1 MANES
6 KSQLSL
12 NSSEKSAEK
21 SNDETFREYHS
32 MENIEKSGWIKTI
45 EQHPCA
51 EQKWVMLE
59 KIHGS
64 NFQFW
69 TDGDEV
75 KVGKRTAYL
84 IPYEVKFMDKASG
97 KEIVKLCDPRAGFF
111 RADHIANLYSNN
123 VKALHSELFGD
134 CSKIE
139 KSEKPY
145 IIVYGEIFG
154 GFYNDET
161 KKPWQRVQLEVQ
173 YHPENKF
180 MAFDIVTYDNF
191 KLRYTNYDRCIELFE
206 KHKIPYIPILFTG
219 TFKEVYEKSQSTNAD
234 PTTIPKMFGLEE
246 IIPNIREGHVLKP
259 VEPAYAGRDIIYIK
273 DKNDK
278 FKEVH
283 ARKKNPISMSRYAP
297 GEVVGYDFKEF
308 LEEAPNYITDQ
319 RCATVISKYGFV
331 PLDETVEKKVLNE
344 LVVLYLDDI
353 IKDLQKDLG
362 HVLIGGDY
370 KDLRKHITPQSFETV
385 RKYCKWAPPSKK
397 P

>member
-1 MANES
+1 MANKIDE
-6 KSQLSL
+6 KLSD
-12 NSSEKSAEK
+12 KG
-21 SNDETFREYHS
+21 FRKYHS
-32 MENIEKSGWIKTI
+32 IENIEKSEWLKCIT
-45 EQHPCA
+45 EHPCA

-75 KVGKRTAYL
+75 KVGKRNAYL

-97 KEIVKLCDPRAGFF
+97 GEIVKLCDPRTGFF
-111 RADHIANLYSNN
+111 RADHIANLYSGN

-139 KSEKPY
+139 KPY
-145 IIVYGEIFG
+145 IVVYGEIFG
-154 GFYNDET
+154 GLYNNET
-161 KKPWQRVQLEVQ
+161 KKPWQRVQTEVQ
-173 YHPENKF
+173 YHHENKF

-206 KHKIPYIPILFTG
+206 KHKIPYIPILFDG

-259 VEPAYAGRDIIYIK
+259 VEPAYVGRDIIYIK

-283 ARKKNPISMSRYAP
+283 TRKKNPISMSRYAP
-297 GEVVGYDFKEF
+297 GEAVGYDFKEF
-308 LEEAPNYITDQ
+308 LGEAPNYITEQ

-331 PLDETVEKKVLNE
+331 PLDGTVEKKVLNE
-344 LVVLYLDDI
+344 LVALYIDDV
-353 IKDLQKDLG
+353 IKDLQKDLKYI
-362 HVLIGGDY
+362 LTGDDF
-370 KDLRKHITPQSFETV
+370 KDLRKHITSQSFETMG
-385 RKYCKWAPPSKK
+385 KYCKWAPPTKHINQE
-397 P
+397 